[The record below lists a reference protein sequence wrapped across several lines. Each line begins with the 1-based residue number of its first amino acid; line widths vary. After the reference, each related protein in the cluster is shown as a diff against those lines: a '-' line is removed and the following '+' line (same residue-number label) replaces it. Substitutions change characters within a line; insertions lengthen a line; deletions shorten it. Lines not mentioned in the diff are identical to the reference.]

1 MPRKSKPSKSQQSGV
16 QPEPQTESSQPTF
29 YLEVRDGQGLISTDY
44 VSVLPPSKRVES
56 LYLVGLGVREP
67 YDGAVPLG
75 ASTFCVDPEPMGE
88 TQSHARQIVTSRDL
102 EHALAN
108 QSAMLT
114 TAISGRASGLRSRG
128 ISPSA
133 MESDEFIAELASYAY
148 SLAQSSLGA
157 IKSAEAAVDV
167 SGPRLERLVSRSE
180 ELLADKTVTQTPA
193 EVTSSALASVYI
205 SRLKELKA
213 RHAYDEHMAVVNSYR
228 ELSAL
233 RDVAR
238 EHLPK
243 EIVEQH
249 RFREFWVEELL
260 STAEWLEYGAQ
271 QYLEIAK
278 VISEEVGNRTEEE
291 RTVCKG
297 KASRQKLDELET
309 NTLEDLRRELEAFCL
324 VTEVGRAQEEAR
336 LKAAAATRASK
347 SCVVDRSH
355 FGGDDDNDD
364 DDDDAD
370 FKEVLQ
376 PSREP
381 SGTAEQDATRR
392 AESLRTNWEP
402 SPSETTANSRSEWVT
417 VLRKSTSRSRS
428 GLILSRVPAWD
439 QENHEPRHAHLYRD
453 LKIGWNRFT
462 SRASLP
468 DPHFAPVPLLRGS
481 SQLVFPPVR
490 HRHEIE
496 LERGVPASGERGAD
510 RSHRGETSRWF
521 WARLRGEEWL
531 IASLLGNSRSLARHE
546 HTFDSLSDPG
556 ADLREDQSAVL
567 EDSTNATIHA
577 HFDWGK
583 RTMRR
588 VSSFDDLPKKKEP
601 SWLGE

>member
-1 MPRKSKPSKSQQSGV
+1 
-16 QPEPQTESSQPTF
+16 
-29 YLEVRDGQGLISTDY
+29 
-44 VSVLPPSKRVES
+44 
-56 LYLVGLGVREP
+56 
-67 YDGAVPLG
+67 
-75 ASTFCVDPEPMGE
+75 
-88 TQSHARQIVTSRDL
+88 
-102 EHALAN
+102 
-108 QSAMLT
+108 
-114 TAISGRASGLRSRG
+114 
-128 ISPSA
+128 
-133 MESDEFIAELASYAY
+133 
-148 SLAQSSLGA
+148 
-157 IKSAEAAVDV
+157 
-167 SGPRLERLVSRSE
+167 
-180 ELLADKTVTQTPA
+180 
-193 EVTSSALASVYI
+193 
-205 SRLKELKA
+205 
-213 RHAYDEHMAVVNSYR
+213 MAVVNSYR

-238 EHLPK
+238 EHLQK

-278 VISEEVGNRTEEE
+278 AISEEAGKRTEEA
-291 RTVCKG
+291 RVACKG

-309 NTLEDLRRELEAFCL
+309 NTLEDLRSELEAFCL
-324 VTEVGRAQEEAR
+324 VTEVGRAQEEVR
-336 LKAAAATRASK
+336 LKAAAAAQRASD
-347 SCVVDRSH
+347 SYPDDLSNVGV
-355 FGGDDDNDD
+355 DDDE
-364 DDDDAD
+364 DDAD
-370 FKEVLQ
+370 ATEPLQHSEV
-376 PSREP
+376 
-381 SGTAEQDATRR
+381 SGATHQNAPQC
-392 AESLRTNWEP
+392 AESKSAVWEP
-402 SPSETTANSRSEWVT
+402 LPSETFADAESKWVT
-417 VLRKSTSRSRS
+417 VLRKSTSPRSRS

-439 QENHEPRHAHLYRD
+439 QESNEPRHAHLYRD

-462 SRASLP
+462 SQASLP

-481 SQLVFPPVR
+481 SQLVFPPVP

-496 LERGVPASGERGAD
+496 LERGVPTSGERGAD

-588 VSSFDDLPKKKEP
+588 VSSFDDLPTKEP